1 MTNPTH
7 RPVLSIQS
15 PGSQSMSLLQNHP
28 PSRHQARNLWNRE
41 KVNRASAT
49 HLGWE
54 TLRVQHIC
62 SRRDDTAGWRVWLW
76 CGSLVTGL
84 TVISAPPQLLGQDS
98 AESHKDFCSL
108 KVVVVKTYLVYVF
121 FFFFFKS
128 MELFKFWYDVR
139 VTRYLKV
146 QNTIF
151 CRCTAIHFFYLDK
164 CGTVKDLFRSHSFCG
179 QQNHVSLHWT
189 NKAPP
194 TWQKEGGWWSQ
205 PKIDPAWSSAPHTS
219 HIVLCPAVPC
229 SSVGWDDDRM

>member
-54 TLRVQHIC
+54 RLRVQHIC

-121 FFFFFKS
+121 FVFFFKS

-151 CRCTAIHFFYLDK
+151 CRCTAIHFF
-164 CGTVKDLFRSHSFCG
+164 LFG
-179 QQNHVSLHWT
+179 
-189 NKAPP
+189 
-194 TWQKEGGWWSQ
+194 
-205 PKIDPAWSSAPHTS
+205 
-219 HIVLCPAVPC
+219 
-229 SSVGWDDDRM
+229 